1 MTKKDK
7 PQDISDSDIFPI
19 SKDKMF
25 QLILDN
31 IPTRIFWK
39 NRDSVYLGSN
49 RLFAE
54 DAGVGSAPE
63 ILGKTDY
70 DLAWKKS
77 EADFF
82 VETDQKVMDRGDSE
96 LGIIEPQKHADGKE
110 SWLETNK
117 VPLKNDEGE
126 VIGILGTYSDIT
138 ERKQIF
144 EDLKQKNRDLEL
156 KNKELEQF
164 AFIASHDLQS
174 PLHTI
179 INYIDLFESENKKE
193 LSHEGQMYFNFIKE
207 ASVRMKQLI
216 TGLLEYSRIG
226 HDIKL
231 ETVDSRIICENVLKD
246 LQSLIQEKNATIQI
260 DRLPSVKA
268 SPTELRILFQ
278 NLIENALKFS
288 KSDVPCEIEITHS
301 DKNRYMQFTISDN
314 GIGID
319 PQFEDKIFVIYQQ
332 LHNSS
337 IYGGNGIGLAY
348 CKKILDTFGG
358 KIWLDRNYKN
368 GAKFHFTILK

>member
-1 MTKKDK
+1 MSKKRK
-7 PQDISDSDIFPI
+7 QSSIKESDIFPI
-19 SKDKMF
+19 SKDEMF

-49 RLFAE
+49 QLFAQ
-54 DAGVGSAPE
+54 DAGIDEAQE

-82 VETDQKVMDRGDSE
+82 IETDQKVMDRGESE

-117 VPLKNDEGE
+117 IPLKDEAGK

-138 ERKQIF
+138 ERKRIF
-144 EDLKQKNRDLEL
+144 EDLKRKNRDLEN

-179 INYIDLFESENKKE
+179 INYIDLFQSENKKD
-193 LSHEGQMYFNFIKE
+193 LSNEGQMYFDFIKD
-207 ASVRMKQLI
+207 ASVRMKELI
-216 TGLLEYSRIG
+216 TGLLEYARMGQEIN
-226 HDIKL
+226 L
-231 ETVDSRIICENVLKD
+231 EELNSQVICDEVIQDLNGLIEN
-246 LQSLIQEKNATIQI
+246 KNATIKSQN
-260 DRLPSVKA
+260 LPVIVA
-268 SPTELRILFQ
+268 SKIELQTLFR
-278 NLIENALKFS
+278 NLIENALKFC
-288 KSDVPCEIEITHS
+288 KPEIPLVVTIS
-301 DKNRYMQFTISDN
+301 SANKNRYWQFTIADN

-319 PQFEDKIFVIYQQ
+319 PKFEEKIFIIYQQ
-332 LHNSS
+332 LHNKTL
-337 IYGGNGIGLAY
+337 YGGNGIGLAH

-358 KIWLDRNYKN
+358 KIWLDKN
-368 GAKFHFTILK
+368 SKDGAIFHFTIPK

>member
-1 MTKKDK
+1 MAKKEK
-7 PQDISDSDIFPI
+7 PKNVSESDIFPI
-19 SKDKMF
+19 SRDKMF

-39 NRDSVYLGSN
+39 NRDSIYLGSN
-49 RLFAE
+49 HLFAK
-54 DAGVGSAPE
+54 DAGVDAAPN
-63 ILGKTDY
+63 ILGKTDF

-77 EADFF
+77 EAEFF
-82 VETDQKVMDRGDSE
+82 IKTDQKVMDRGESE

-117 VPLKNDEGE
+117 IPLKNDDGE

-138 ERKQIF
+138 ERKKIF

-179 INYIDLFESENKKE
+179 INYIDLFQSENKKE
-193 LSHEGQMYFNFIKE
+193 LSDEGQLYFDFIKD
-207 ASVRMKQLI
+207 ASTRMKELI

-226 HDIKL
+226 QDIQL
-231 ETVDSRIICENVLKD
+231 ETIDCQVICEDILKD
-246 LQSLIQEKNATIQI
+246 LQGLIQEKNATIQLG
-260 DRLPSVKA
+260 DLPEVVASSVEI
-268 SPTELRILFQ
+268 SMLFQ

-288 KSDVPCEIEITHS
+288 KPDIPCKIEVTHS
-301 DKNRYMQFTISDN
+301 DKNRYFQFTVSDN

-319 PQFEDKIFVIYQQ
+319 PQFEEKIFIIYQQ
-332 LHNSS
+332 LHNKTT
-337 IYGGNGIGLAY
+337 YGGNGIGLAH

-358 KIWLDRNYKN
+358 KIWLDQNSKD
-368 GAKFHFTILK
+368 GARFHFTIPK

>member
-1 MTKKDK
+1 MANKDK
-7 PQDISDSDIFPI
+7 PTNISESDIFPI
-19 SKDKMF
+19 SRDKMF

-49 RLFAE
+49 NLFAQ
-54 DAGVGSAPE
+54 DAGVDTAPQ
-63 ILGKTDY
+63 ILGKTDF

-82 VETDQKVMDRGDSE
+82 IETDQKVMDRGKPE

-117 VPLKNDEGE
+117 IPLKNDEGK

-138 ERKQIF
+138 DRKQIF
-144 EDLKQKNRDLEL
+144 EDFKQKNRDLEL

-179 INYIDLFESENKKE
+179 INYIDLFQSENNKE
-193 LSHEGQMYFNFIKE
+193 LSHEGQMYFDFIKD
-207 ASVRMKQLI
+207 ASTRMKQLI

-226 HDIKL
+226 QDISIQKVN
-231 ETVDSRIICENVLKD
+231 TQSICNDILKD
-246 LQSLIQEKNATIQI
+246 LHSSINEKNATIKMEN
-260 DRLPSVKA
+260 LPTIMASSV
-268 SPTELRILFQ
+268 EVRMLFQ

-288 KSDVPCEIEITHS
+288 QANVPCEIDISHA
-301 DKNRYMQFTISDN
+301 DKNRYIQFTISDN

-319 PQFEDKIFVIYQQ
+319 PQFEDKIFIIYQQ
-332 LHNSS
+332 LHNKTA
-337 IYGGNGIGLAY
+337 YEGNGIGLAH

-358 KIWLDRNYKN
+358 KIWLDRNSKS
-368 GAKFHFTILK
+368 GAKFHFTIPK